1 MNPGLAERALL
12 CPCGVLRR
20 VRKAGGAGLELLI
33 PSLCP
38 WQGFSCAKA
47 LYISDTDKRKH
58 FRLVLKLFFSNGQE
72 IGTFHSKLIKV
83 ISKPSQK
90 KQSLKNTDREY
101 RDGSV
106 GREVGASLDR
116 MGCSR
121 LTAWLWSGPG
131 WTQSPWE
138 LPKESVSDTEMS
150 RFQMVHPSRGVMPM

>member
-1 MNPGLAERALL
+1 MSSWGGEE
-12 CPCGVLRR
+12 GEE
-20 VRKAGGAGLELLI
+20 GWGAGEELLAA
-33 PSLCP
+33 PLCP

-101 RDGSV
+101 RNGSV
-106 GREVGASLDR
+106 LGASPALCSLLGVVQAAPKAHGNSQKR
-116 MGCSR
+116 M
-121 LTAWLWSGPG
+121 
-131 WTQSPWE
+131 
-138 LPKESVSDTEMS
+138 
-150 RFQMVHPSRGVMPM
+150 

>member
-1 MNPGLAERALL
+1 M
-12 CPCGVLRR
+12 
-20 VRKAGGAGLELLI
+20 AGGAGLELLAA
-33 PSLCP
+33 PPCP

-101 RDGSV
+101 RKGSV
-106 GREVGASLDR
+106 GRQWLPAWAGMLSALSLALQ
-116 MGCSR
+116 CSR
-121 LTAWLWSGPG
+121 LDPKPVGAPKRRCIWAW
-131 WTQSPWE
+131 
-138 LPKESVSDTEMS
+138 
-150 RFQMVHPSRGVMPM
+150 RGLISKWFTHDEV